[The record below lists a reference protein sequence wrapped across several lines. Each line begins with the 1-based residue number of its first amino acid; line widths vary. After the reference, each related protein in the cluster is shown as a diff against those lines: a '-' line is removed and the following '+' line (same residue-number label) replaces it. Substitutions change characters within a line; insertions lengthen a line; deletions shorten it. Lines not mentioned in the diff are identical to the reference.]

1 MKVIALIFL
10 FTIGFQSDFH
20 AQKKR
25 KGKSAEQILQDQ
37 GKDDLTVF
45 SQQDYPYLEKFHD
58 AIVLKFSGNIA
69 EAKRLLKVCL
79 AEKPTDD
86 AVLFALGEI
95 SISQS
100 LGSEALEYFLA
111 AQKIDPQ
118 NRHYTQELAYLQFE
132 KADFKSAA
140 SNFKQLVQWEPR
152 HVEWIYAYGQTLL
165 YNQDYEGA
173 IKAFNQMQDQIGPI
187 PEVTMI
193 KVDLYRDLG
202 KPELIEQELLEL
214 KKAFP
219 EDIDILKAVIG
230 YYEGEGQEE
239 KAIALIQELVQQ
251 DSENGIAHFILT
263 KNAIEKKDYAAFMT
277 SLPAVMTSGDIQLH
291 DKILLIQYFEEIGSV
306 YNAEKIKALDYLV
319 NAHPDEARAHAM
331 RAEVHNSQGK
341 TREAIS
347 SYRKA
352 LEKNNA
358 EFRLWTSVLAIESA
372 YKEYNALYEDAT
384 EAISL
389 FPSLPFVYFAAA
401 EGAFQLNNL
410 DEATDLLNQ
419 GELFIID
426 DATQTARYA
435 MRRGEIAFANGNTKD
450 GITQF
455 EKSLEFDGESILINS
470 TYAYSL
476 AQAEMQLDKA
486 EKLLK
491 PFIRE
496 DQTHTTFINALAHVY
511 LKQKEFSKA
520 IALLESAVQKV
531 DYKAEITDLL
541 GDAYFLNGNTEKA
554 VLTWKIA
561 QEQESRNTMITKK
574 INEKTYYAPRYY

>member
-10 FTIGFQSDFH
+10 FIIGFQSDFH

-58 AIVLKFSGNIA
+58 AIVLKFSGNIS
-69 EAKRLLKVCL
+69 EAKRLLKECL

-95 SISQS
+95 SISQN
-100 LGSEALEYFLA
+100 LRAEALEYLLA

-132 KADFKSAA
+132 KADFKNAA
-140 SNFKQLVQWEPR
+140 VNFKQLVEWEPR

-202 KPELIEQELLEL
+202 KPEFIEKELLEL

-230 YYEGEGQEE
+230 YYEGERQED
-239 KAIALIQELVQQ
+239 KAITLIQELVQQ
-251 DSENGIAHFILT
+251 DPENGVAHFILA
-263 KNAIEKKDYAAFMT
+263 KNAIEKKDYAAFMK
-277 SLPAVMTSGDIQLH
+277 SLPAVMASGDIQLH
-291 DKILLIQYFEEIGSV
+291 DKLLLTQHFEELNSD
-306 YNAEKIKALDYLV
+306 YNVEKIKTLDYLV
-319 NAHPDEARAHAM
+319 NAHPEEARAHAM
-331 RAEVHNSQGK
+331 RAEVYNSQGK

-372 YKEYNALYEDAT
+372 YKEYKALYEDAT

-401 EGAFQLNNL
+401 EGAIQMNNL

-511 LKQKEFSKA
+511 LKQKQFSKA

-554 VLTWKIA
+554 ILTWKTA

>member
-1 MKVIALIFL
+1 M
-10 FTIGFQSDFH
+10 
-20 AQKKR
+20 
-25 KGKSAEQILQDQ
+25 
-37 GKDDLTVF
+37 
-45 SQQDYPYLEKFHD
+45 
-58 AIVLKFSGNIA
+58 
-69 EAKRLLKVCL
+69 
-79 AEKPTDD
+79 DD

-95 SISQS
+95 SKNQNIR
-100 LGSEALEYFLA
+100 SEALEYFLA
-111 AQKIDPQ
+111 AQKIDPK
-118 NRHYTQELAYLQFE
+118 NRHYTQEIAYLQFE
-132 KADFKSAA
+132 KADFKNAA
-140 SNFKQLVQWEPR
+140 VNFKQLVEWEPR

-202 KPELIEQELLEL
+202 KPEPIESELLEL

-251 DSENGIAHFILT
+251 DPENGVAHFILA
-263 KNAIEKKDYAAFMT
+263 KNAIEKKDYATFMT
-277 SLPAVMTSGDIQLH
+277 SLPAVMASVDIQLH
-291 DKILLIQYFEEIGSV
+291 DKILLTQHFEEISSE
-306 YNAEKIKALDYLV
+306 YQTEKIKALDYLV
-319 NAHPDEARAHAM
+319 SAHPDEARAHAM
-331 RAEVHNSQGK
+331 RAEVYNSQGK

-372 YKEYNALYEDAT
+372 YKEYKALYEDGT

-389 FPSLPFVYFAAA
+389 FPSLPFVYYAAA
-401 EGAFQLNNL
+401 EGAFQLDQL

-419 GELFIID
+419 GELFILD
-426 DATQTARYA
+426 DVTQTARYA

-455 EKSLEFDGESILINS
+455 EKALEFDKESILINS

-496 DQTHTTFINALAHVY
+496 DQTHTSFISALATVY
-511 LKQKEFSKA
+511 FKQKEFSKA
-520 IALLESAVQKV
+520 IALLEGAVQKV

-541 GDAYFLNGNTEKA
+541 GDAFFLSGNTEKA
-554 VLTWKIA
+554 VSTWKEA

-574 INEKTYYAPRYY
+574 INEKKYYAPRYY